1 MSVVRDVASVT
12 VSEPVDGTRHHRR
25 ARALRGVTITAGPV
39 VDDVTVARVHPL
51 VMAAAR
57 RVQRPGERIVVVD
70 ERTVRLVSDG

>member
-12 VSEPVDGTRHHRR
+12 VSEPVDGTRHRR
-25 ARALRGVTITAGPV
+25 ARAAEQARRAP
-39 VDDVTVARVHPL
+39 VTVARVHPL

-57 RVQRPGERIVVVD
+57 RVQRPGERVVVVD